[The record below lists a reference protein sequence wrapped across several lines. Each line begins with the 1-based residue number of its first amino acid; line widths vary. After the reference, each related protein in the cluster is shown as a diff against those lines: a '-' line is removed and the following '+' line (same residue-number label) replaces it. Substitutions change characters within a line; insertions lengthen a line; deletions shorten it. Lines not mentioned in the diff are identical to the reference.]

1 VAENGEL
8 LVYNGSLLMEDCPFT
23 EGLHMMIYL
32 LHKIVISG
40 NFKITRRCVKERGA
54 NWKKM
59 MNIIELN
66 DGFQWFSMV

>member
-1 VAENGEL
+1 
-8 LVYNGSLLMEDCPFT
+8 
-23 EGLHMMIYL
+23 MMIYL

-40 NFKITRRCVKERGA
+40 NFKITRRCVKEREA